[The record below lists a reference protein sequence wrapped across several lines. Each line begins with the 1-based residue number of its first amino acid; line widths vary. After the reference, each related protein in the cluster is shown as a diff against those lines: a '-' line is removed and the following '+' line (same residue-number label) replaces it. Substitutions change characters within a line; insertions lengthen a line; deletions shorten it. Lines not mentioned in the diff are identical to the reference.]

1 MDLIFSIF
9 FFLLT
14 DSLENINRHK
24 LLTQIVVNKKS
35 PTFVEDLIRGVGG
48 VRTLVQTTN
57 IPAFYMLIS

>member
-24 LLTQIVVNKKS
+24 LLTQMAQNKKS
-35 PTFVEDLIRGVGG
+35 PTFVEDFLLRESYRPKNEPPLIKKVKANR
-48 VRTLVQTTN
+48 
-57 IPAFYMLIS
+57 Y